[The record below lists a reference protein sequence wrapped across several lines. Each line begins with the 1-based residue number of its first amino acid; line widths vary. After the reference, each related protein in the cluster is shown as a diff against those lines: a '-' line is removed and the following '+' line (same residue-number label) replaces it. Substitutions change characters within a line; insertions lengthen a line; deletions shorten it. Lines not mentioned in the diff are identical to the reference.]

1 MELNK
6 YIKHPELL
14 DRETLYDLRSHVA
27 LYPYHQSAR
36 LLMLQNLYLLHD
48 PSFGDE
54 LRQAAFYMSDRTV
67 LFNLVEAR
75 HYQISR
81 SEKKNEDI
89 NKDRTDTLIDI
100 FLESLPKEPEPE
112 VKTKRKP
119 TATDATIDYVAYLL
133 ETDSFNRDDNNEET
147 SVETNANDSRKNTT
161 SLIDN
166 FLENEGGKIILQES
180 SSYTPHTEVELENDS
195 DELEDGYF
203 TETLAK
209 IYIKQGNYSKALEII
224 QRLNLIFP
232 KKSAYFA
239 DQMRYLEK
247 IILIKQ

>member
-1 MELNK
+1 MELNR

-54 LRQAAFYMSDRTV
+54 LRQAAFYISDRTV

-81 SEKKNEDI
+81 SEKKKEDKS
-89 NKDRTDTLIDI
+89 KDRTDTLIDI

-112 VKTKRKP
+112 VKTKREP
-119 TATDATIDYVAYLL
+119 TVTDATIDYVAYLM
-133 ETDSFNRDDNNEET
+133 ETDSFENY
-147 SVETNANDSRKNTT
+147 RKK
-161 SLIDN
+161 L
-166 FLENEGGKIILQES
+166 LRK
-180 SSYTPHTEVELENDS
+180 
-195 DELEDGYF
+195 
-203 TETLAK
+203 
-209 IYIKQGNYSKALEII
+209 
-224 QRLNLIFP
+224 
-232 KKSAYFA
+232 
-239 DQMRYLEK
+239 
-247 IILIKQ
+247 

>member
-1 MELNK
+1 MELNR
-6 YIKHPELL
+6 YIQHPELL
-14 DRETLYDLRSHVA
+14 DRDTLYDLRSYVA
-27 LYPYHQSAR
+27 LYPYHQAAR

-54 LRQAAFYMSDRTV
+54 LRQAAFYITDRTV
-67 LFNLVEAR
+67 LFNLVEGK
-75 HYQISR
+75 HYQLAHR
-81 SEKKNEDI
+81 EEKVATKNED
-89 NKDRTDTLIDI
+89 RTEVLISSY
-100 FLESLPKEPEPE
+100 LESLPQDPEPE
-112 VKTKRKP
+112 KKTKRDP

-133 ETDSFNRDDNNEET
+133 ETDSFESEDVAEEEENG
-147 SVETNANDSRKNTT
+147 SKDHTT
-161 SLIDN
+161 DLIDT
-166 FLENEGGKIILQES
+166 FLEKEGGKITLTGES
-180 SSYTPHTEVELENDS
+180 TYTPHTEVELENDK
-195 DELEDGYF
+195 DELEEGYF